1 MNGNIFSRLISQN
14 FNQSLVN
21 SEFCRCLKQP
31 EAIPIFKKKKKH
43 AKSNYKNRDISPVIS
58 KIYERLMYDQV
69 YKYFGQIFPKFQCCF
84 CKGFSTQNCL
94 LFMIENWKE
103 SLNQG
108 GHYGALLTNLSRAF
122 DCIMRGLLIV
132 KLQGYG
138 FDSSLNFIGNYL
150 LGSER
155 ESN

>member
-1 MNGNIFSRLISQN
+1 MPNPIIR
-14 FNQSLVN
+14 
-21 SEFCRCLKQP
+21 P
-31 EAIPIFKKKKKH
+31 ESIL
-43 AKSNYKNRDISPVIS
+43 PVIS
-58 KIYERLMYDQV
+58 KIYERLMYDQM

-84 CKGFSTQNCL
+84 SKGLSTQNCV

-132 KLQGYG
+132 KLQGYS
-138 FDSSLNFIGNYL
+138 FDNSLNFIGNYL
-150 LGSER
+150 LGSKR